1 MSPTAKPDPVPPQ
14 AVSAETQSHLSTS
27 AETEPPPPGAV
38 DLPAT
43 VQTKKSSSSEV
54 AEPDPILPLAA
65 GELWLFPHASLSST

>member
-1 MSPTAKPDPVPPQ
+1 
-14 AVSAETQSHLSTS
+14 
-27 AETEPPPPGAV
+27 
-38 DLPAT
+38 